1 MSDEAKEEKPP
12 VIVDGIQANGV
23 NAFVNEKLGIALAI
37 KPVLTD
43 GDFVKWV
50 TGVSLASD
58 TPVVVTRSQLFMN
71 AIKAGILVHCTDKTT
86 ADKAKDIE
94 APRVQWYGSKL
105 LEVYYQYAFVDPN

>member
-1 MSDEAKEEKPP
+1 MTDEVKE
-12 VIVDGIQANGV
+12 VDGIQPNGD
-23 NAFVNEKLGIALAI
+23 NAFVNEKLGIALVI

-50 TGVSLASD
+50 TGVSLASE
-58 TPVVVTRSQLFMN
+58 TPVVVTRSQLFTN

-94 APRVQWYGSKL
+94 AARVQWYGARL
-105 LEVYYQYAFVDPN
+105 LEVYWKYAYVDPN